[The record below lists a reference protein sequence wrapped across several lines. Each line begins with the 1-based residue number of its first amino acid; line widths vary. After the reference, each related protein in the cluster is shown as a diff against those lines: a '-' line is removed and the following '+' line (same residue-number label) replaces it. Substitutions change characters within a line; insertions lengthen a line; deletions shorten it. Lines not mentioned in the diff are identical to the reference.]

1 MPQAP
6 RRIDRSINQQVFAW
20 HPGSILCPLQGGK
33 ENITE
38 RPHSEGQQ
46 MLSLGFVIM
55 TNSMKKFIL
64 CLFPLF
70 LLITSSCGSQL
81 IATQPDALVT
91 SAADDPCSSQNL
103 PTTVQGLNDL
113 MREFDDASQLASNT
127 PAKQLPDVISNLQRI
142 RRGAEDTQIPSCLG
156 QLKTHQLN
164 HMNLMIQTLIAFV
177 GGASQADLN
186 TGLEN
191 ARKEHDLYSLE
202 IVRLLG
208 ITLAPITATPPTP

>member
-1 MPQAP
+1 
-6 RRIDRSINQQVFAW
+6 
-20 HPGSILCPLQGGK
+20 
-33 ENITE
+33 
-38 RPHSEGQQ
+38 
-46 MLSLGFVIM
+46 
-55 TNSMKKFIL
+55 MKKFIL
-64 CLFPLF
+64 YLLPLF
-70 LLITSSCGSQL
+70 LLIMSACGNQP
-81 IATQPDALVT
+81 ATTQPETQLT
-91 SAADDPCSSQNL
+91 STTAKDDPCSSQNL

-127 PAKQLPDVISNLQRI
+127 PAQQLPDVISNLQRI
-142 RRGAEDTQIPSCLG
+142 RRGAEDTQIPACLG
-156 QLKTHQLN
+156 ELKTHQLN

-177 GGASQADLN
+177 GGASKEELN

>member
-1 MPQAP
+1 
-6 RRIDRSINQQVFAW
+6 
-20 HPGSILCPLQGGK
+20 
-33 ENITE
+33 
-38 RPHSEGQQ
+38 
-46 MLSLGFVIM
+46 
-55 TNSMKKFIL
+55 MKKFIL
-64 CLFPLF
+64 YLFPLL
-70 LLITSSCGSQL
+70 LLITSACGGQP
-81 IATQPDALVT
+81 IATQPKAFVT
-91 SAADDPCSSQNL
+91 STTDDPCSSQNL

-127 PAKQLPDVISNLQRI
+127 PAQQLPDVISNLQRI

-156 QLKTHQLN
+156 ELKTHQLN

-177 GGASQADLN
+177 GGASKDELN

-208 ITLAPITATPPTP
+208 ITLAPITATPSTP

>member
-1 MPQAP
+1 
-6 RRIDRSINQQVFAW
+6 
-20 HPGSILCPLQGGK
+20 
-33 ENITE
+33 
-38 RPHSEGQQ
+38 
-46 MLSLGFVIM
+46 M
-55 TNSMKKFIL
+55 TNIMKKFIL
-64 CLFPLF
+64 YLFPLL
-70 LLITSSCGSQL
+70 LLITSACGGQR
-81 IATQPDALVT
+81 IATQPEALVT
-91 SAADDPCSSQNL
+91 STTTTDDPCSSQNL

-127 PAKQLPDVISNLQRI
+127 PAQQLPDVISNLQRI

-156 QLKTHQLN
+156 ELKTHQLN

-177 GGASQADLN
+177 GGASKDELN

-208 ITLAPITATPPTP
+208 ITLAPIAATPSTP

>member
-1 MPQAP
+1 
-6 RRIDRSINQQVFAW
+6 
-20 HPGSILCPLQGGK
+20 
-33 ENITE
+33 
-38 RPHSEGQQ
+38 

-64 CLFPLF
+64 SLFPLF

-177 GGASQADLN
+177 GGASQEDLN

>member
-1 MPQAP
+1 
-6 RRIDRSINQQVFAW
+6 
-20 HPGSILCPLQGGK
+20 
-33 ENITE
+33 
-38 RPHSEGQQ
+38 
-46 MLSLGFVIM
+46 M
-55 TNSMKKFIL
+55 TNIMKKFIL
-64 CLFPLF
+64 YLFPLL
-70 LLITSSCGSQL
+70 LLITSACGNQL

-91 SAADDPCSSQNL
+91 STTDDLCSSQNL

-127 PAKQLPDVISNLQRI
+127 PAQQLPDVISNLQRI

-156 QLKTHQLN
+156 ELKTHQLN

-177 GGASQADLN
+177 GGASKDELN

-208 ITLAPITATPPTP
+208 ITLAPITATPSTP